1 MMSKEQRHLQEL
13 EKAKQLFEFDR
24 QFEKEKG
31 VVCGVDE
38 AGRGPLC
45 GPVCAAAVILK
56 PGVILNG
63 LNDSKKLNEEKRNN
77 LYEQITQ
84 NAIAYNIVLINAD
97 VIDEINILNATLKGM
112 AKAVEGLCEKPDIV
126 LIDGNKCPNIN
137 IEAKAI
143 VKGDSASASIA
154 AASVL
159 AKVTRDNFMKE
170 LSLKHPEYLL
180 EKHKGYGTKQHYE
193 IIEKHGILP
202 FYRKSFLKKRGIV

>member
-1 MMSKEQRHLQEL
+1 MMSKEQRRLQEQ
-13 EKAKQLFEFDR
+13 EKTQQLFEFDR

-63 LNDSKKLNEEKRNN
+63 LNDSKKLSEEKRNN
-77 LYEQITQ
+77 LFEQITQ
-84 NAIAYNIVLINAD
+84 SAIAYNIVLIHAD
-97 VIDEINILNATLKGM
+97 VIDEINILNATLEGM
-112 AKAVEGLCEKPDIV
+112 KQAVNGLKAKPDIV
-126 LIDGNKCPNIN
+126 LIDGNKCPNIS
-137 IEAKAI
+137 IEARAVI
-143 VKGDSASASIA
+143 KGDANSASIA

-193 IIEKHGILP
+193 IIEKYGILP
-202 FYRKSFLKKRGIV
+202 FYRKSFLKKRGVV